1 MGENFCFT
9 VNGVERCTSEDKP
22 LLRYLRD
29 DLHLHSVKDG
39 CSEGA
44 CGTCT
49 IVVDGKAVK
58 SCVLTTRRAVG
69 KNIITTEGL
78 SDAEKEAFVYAFGAM
93 GSVQCG
99 FCTPG
104 LIMTA
109 VEIVGTGK
117 RYNREELRKMI
128 SGHLCRCTGYEN
140 ILNAME
146 RIVEEVYQIS
156 HKTNS

>member
-44 CGTCT
+44 CGICT

-78 SDAEKEAFVYAFGAM
+78 SDAERKPLCMPSGQWDPCSAD
-93 GSVQCG
+93 SVRR
-99 FCTPG
+99 
-104 LIMTA
+104 A
-109 VEIVGTGK
+109 W
-117 RYNREELRKMI
+117 
-128 SGHLCRCTGYEN
+128 
-140 ILNAME
+140 
-146 RIVEEVYQIS
+146 
-156 HKTNS
+156 